1 MRLRDMQDDVEQWLD
16 GIIPKRT
23 TRSVLIKL
31 EEERQEL
38 LETLSDVKSLDPL
51 EFADLL
57 IVVLDLASL
66 NCIDV
71 QSAFKKKM
79 LINKTRKWEV
89 DENGCAQHIKCKNIQ
104 EKGFGSDNKN

>member
-1 MRLRDMQDDVEQWLD
+1 MNLRDMQVEVEEWLD
-16 GIIPKRT
+16 TIIPDRST
-23 TRSVLIKL
+23 QSVLVKL

-38 LETLSDVKSLDPL
+38 LETLSDSKNLDPL

-57 IVVLDLASL
+57 IIILDLASL

-79 LINKTRKWEV
+79 KINRNRKWMV
-89 DENGCAQHIKCKNIQ
+89 DGNGCAQHM
-104 EKGFGSDNKN
+104 